1 MHGGEWC
8 LQSYGG
14 KRLKSVET
22 YTYINP
28 IHNQELG
35 RNEDK
40 FSYKRWTLSKI
51 QFARKSGLR
60 RAPCYVKEQ
69 TKARAQ
75 CTTILMQMPGWP
87 FLYEYLSFSGPQL
100 SRLQKRGRWIRQY
113 LQPFRALP
121 QWLSGK
127 ESACNAGDVGDVGSI
142 PGSGRSPG
150 GGHGNPQWC
159 SCMENPMDR
168 GAWQAAVH
176 GGRKELDTTEVTKHT
191 WPFRVFTS
199 FFFPL
204 QWKMELV

>member
-60 RAPCYVKEQ
+60 RAPRYVEEQ

-121 QWLSGK
+121 QWLGGK

-142 PGSGRSPG
+142 LGQEDPLEEGMATHSGVLAWRIPWTEEPGRLRSVG
-150 GGHGNPQWC
+150 VAKSWTQL
-159 SCMENPMDR
+159 
-168 GAWQAAVH
+168 
-176 GGRKELDTTEVTKHT
+176 K
-191 WPFRVFTS
+191 
-199 FFFPL
+199 
-204 QWKMELV
+204 